1 MCMLKL
7 DHLEE
12 AVEKAAFLK
21 EFCLGV
27 RIIRLEDGAALY
39 SSLPVSGEDF
49 SQHRVNLEGE
59 TTSMFSGTQSE
70 KSLYFGKN
78 HVAYEITSVPLLIG
92 DQRCSLEMIQ
102 PHRRVISAISGEPSD
117 ILDTERYLSGTM
129 GNLVW
134 KDTLT
139 GLFNRRYIDECLP
152 AALGAA
158 YDQGQPL
165 SIIFADI
172 DQFKQVNDKHG
183 HLVGDLVLQH
193 VAQLLQEKIRRTDSW
208 VARYGG
214 DEFVICLPGVDRAAA
229 QRIANR
235 LRLAIMSER
244 FPVENEAISL
254 TCSFGVQSVEKN
266 DFQLSALMLLHRAD
280 EKLYQAKHAGRNTVM

>member
-1 MCMLKL
+1 MLKL

-12 AVEKAAFLK
+12 AVAKAAFLK
-21 EFCLGV
+21 EFCFGV
-27 RIIRLEDGAALY
+27 RIIRLEDGAELY
-39 SSLPVSGEDF
+39 SSIPLSGEDF
-49 SQHRVNLEGE
+49 SHRRVSIEGN
-59 TTSMFSGTQSE
+59 TTSQFSGSQSE
-70 KSLYFGKN
+70 RSYFFGKN
-78 HVAYEITSVPLLIG
+78 HEAYEITSVPVLIG

-102 PHRRVISAISGEPSD
+102 PHSRVISTITGQSGD
-117 ILDTERYLSGTM
+117 MLDTERYLSGTI
-129 GNLVW
+129 GNLVL

-139 GLFNRRYIDECLP
+139 GLFNRRYIDEYLP

-165 SIIFADI
+165 SVIFADI

-183 HLVGDLVLQH
+183 HLAGDLVLQH
-193 VAQLLQEKIRRTDSW
+193 VAQLLQKKIRRTDSW

-214 DEFVICLPGVDRAAA
+214 DEFVICLPGVDHASA

-244 FPVENEAISL
+244 FPLENGAINL

-280 EKLYQAKHAGRNTVM
+280 ERLYQAKHAGRNTVM